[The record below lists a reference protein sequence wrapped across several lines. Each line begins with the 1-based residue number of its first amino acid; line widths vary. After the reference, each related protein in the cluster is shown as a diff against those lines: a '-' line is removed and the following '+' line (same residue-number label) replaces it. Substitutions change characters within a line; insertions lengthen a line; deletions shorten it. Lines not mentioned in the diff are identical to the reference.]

1 MLVNVL
7 ISLTIGLVV
16 LTPIIVIIVD
26 VLESKKKRVDADRQ
40 SYYASLD
47 REHENYWR
55 EYL

>member
-1 MLVNVL
+1 VLVNVL
-7 ISLTIGLVV
+7 ISLTIGLAV

-26 VLESKKKRVDADRQ
+26 VLESKKRVDVDRQ